1 MPPCLI
7 FLLIGQPLGIYS
19 AIEGIDGSPE
29 RQSSNEIVIPPGL
42 QTTSGLSEEQ
52 IKQIMHSM
60 QQQDYKR
67 NNPKNVDGE
76 SVSIFSYCKMLG
88 FIGLLS
94 SLVLILNRDYNN
106 IVIVWFVRTF
116 PRESSTFGLCLKN
129 EL

>member
-1 MPPCLI
+1 MLPCLI
-7 FLLIGQPLGIYS
+7 LLLIGQPLGIYN
-19 AIEGIDGSPE
+19 AIEGIDDSPE
-29 RQSSNEIVIPPGL
+29 RQPSNEIVIPPGL
-42 QTTSGLSEEQ
+42 QTINGLSEEQ

-60 QQQDYKR
+60 QLQDYR

-106 IVIVWFVRTF
+106 IVTVWFVRTF